1 VLTWKAVALQ
11 ENAKGASLAKELSIQ
26 IDGDAVDFTPG
37 ETVLEVAERL
47 GKEIPTLCWDKRLD
61 PMGSCRLCLV
71 QVEGRRLP
79 AASCTLRAESDMV
92 VRTDTKNVKFLQGT
106 LLQMVLSENPD
117 DNCPRC
123 RDIAPCELHAL
134 AERFHVK
141 RDRFLGA
148 ISNQSKEDS
157 NPFLLRD
164 YDRCISCYRCVR
176 ICAEI
181 EGDYAITMAGR
192 GFDKRIATAFDQ
204 GLLGSPCTLCGQCI
218 YTCPTGALADKKMV
232 GVGVDKKPIEETK
245 SVCPYCGTG
254 CSIYLHTKEDKLI
267 GVTPDL
273 EGPVNQGALCVK
285 GQFGFD
291 FVNSEE
297 RLRTPLMREDGN
309 LREAS
314 WDEALDYAAS
324 RLQATRDEHGSKAF
338 YGIASGRA
346 PGESAFLLQKFTRA
360 VMGSNQIDNCS
371 RA

>member
-1 VLTWKAVALQ
+1 MPHRGVCDLTNGRV
-11 ENAKGASLAKELSIQ
+11 IH
-26 IDGDAVDFTPG
+26 IDGQETGFTPG
-37 ETVLEVAERL
+37 ETVLEVAQRL

-71 QVEGRRLP
+71 KVEGSRLP
-79 AASCTLRAESDMV
+79 AASCTLRAKDGME
-92 VRTDTKNVKFLQGT
+92 VRTEAEDLRFLQKT

-117 DNCPRC
+117 DECTRC
-123 RDIAPCELHAL
+123 RDIGQCELHAL
-134 AERFHVK
+134 AEQFEVK

-148 ISNQSKEDS
+148 LSNQSKEDS

-192 GFDKRIATAFDQ
+192 GFDKRIATTLDG
-204 GLLGSPCTLCGQCI
+204 GLMESPCTLCGQCI

-232 GVGVDKKPIEETK
+232 GQGIDRKPIEKTK
-245 SVCPYCGTG
+245 SICPYCGTG
-254 CSIYLHTKEDKLI
+254 CSINLHTKGGKLI

-273 EGPVNQGALCVK
+273 EGPVNEGALCVK

-297 RLRTPLMREDGN
+297 RLRVPLIRENGTF
-309 LREAS
+309 RETS
-314 WDEALDYAAS
+314 WEEALNCVAS
-324 RLQATRDEHGSKAF
+324 RLQTVRDRNGPKAF